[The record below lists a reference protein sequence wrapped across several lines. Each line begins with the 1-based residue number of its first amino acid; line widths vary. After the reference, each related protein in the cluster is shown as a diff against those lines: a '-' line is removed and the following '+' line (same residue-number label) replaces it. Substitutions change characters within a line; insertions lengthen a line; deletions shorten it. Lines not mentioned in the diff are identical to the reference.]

1 MITLYTPATGFPDL
15 EVKIAYGLARVAI
28 EAVGIEKVSIH
39 NNGGF
44 YSVIINISESECGKL
59 DKIFNLVCKRLL
71 SSEYIPLN
79 TPGIKKSGKGG
90 GFVGNIIFKV
100 DDNFSLNVYD
110 HPFLMK
116 KNVKDEPVCGHEL
129 EKVGTVLGLAAE
141 SGYHH
146 SRDKLDSEPKK
157 DKERYYIG
165 RPSSP
170 KRLCKSCAL
179 LALLGMWYASFIF
192 SVADKEVIVIPI
204 PNQELTGSKLQ
215 EIFAIQHQVRK
226 EWFSQDIPQV
236 LIPLVFLSKIPS
248 SADILEGFDLFV
260 AVLSRQQGYHVD
272 GIYLI
277 EIANYLDFISKTP
290 YNIATIERMVNTFG
304 NKKFSKDAY
313 DSLIELN
320 NALYYRA
327 KDSLLKFARLYVFE
341 TTPKEG
347 NWTNLLYLE
356 TANYLLREVAMIKEE
371 IIKNKAVRS
380 IAKTLG
386 YFVWNKDYQNYSYAD
401 SLRNA
406 KTEKDVRQIFEKLM
420 REAKLRYDQ
429 EKSKPNGNPP
439 HIPHPDDIDQ
449 IIYLMQS
456 AKEAFEQV
464 ITTLYL
470 LAFSFESYKTIKI
483 QDTEEVKNE

>member
-15 EVKIAYGLARVAI
+15 EVKIVYGLARVAI

-44 YSVIINISESECGKL
+44 YSIIINISEGERGKL
-59 DKIFNLVCKRLL
+59 DKTFNLVCRRLL

-116 KNVKDEPVCGHEL
+116 KNEKDEPVCGHEL

-157 DKERYYIG
+157 DRGRYYIG

-170 KRLCKSCAL
+170 KRLCKSCGL
-179 LALLGMWYASFIF
+179 LSLLGMWYASFIF

-204 PNQELTGSKLQ
+204 PNQELTGYKLQ
-215 EIFAIQHQVRK
+215 EIFALQHQIRK
-226 EWFSQDIPQV
+226 QWFSQDIPQV

-248 SADILEGFDLFV
+248 SADILEGFDLFI

-272 GIYLI
+272 GLYLI
-277 EIANYLDFISKTP
+277 EIERYLNFIKYSP
-290 YNIATIERMVNTFG
+290 YNIATIELML
-304 NKKFSKDAY
+304 KSEAY
-313 DSLIELN
+313 GSLQELN
-320 NALYYRA
+320 KTIYYLEL
-327 KDSLLKFARLYVFE
+327 DSLLKFARLYVQE
-341 TTPKEG
+341 TSTN

-356 TANYLLREVAMIKEE
+356 TTKYLLKEVAMIKKE
-371 IIKNKAVRS
+371 IIENPALQSLARTLRYFIKERKYGYADDIRNARKDSRDFEET
-380 IAKTLG
+380 IAKM
-386 YFVWNKDYQNYSYAD
+386 
-401 SLRNA
+401 LR
-406 KTEKDVRQIFEKLM
+406 EGE
-420 REAKLRYDQ
+420 LRRVQQ
-429 EKSKPNGNPP
+429 EQ
-439 HIPHPDDIDQ
+439 DIQ
-449 IIYLMQS
+449 AGKKVKNWIYLP
-456 AKEAFEQV
+456 KEDEIKEIFRLANEDFESTKLV
-464 ITTLYL
+464 LVM
-470 LAFSFESYKTIKI
+470 LAFSSPAKVE
-483 QDTEEVKNE
+483 EEVEQE